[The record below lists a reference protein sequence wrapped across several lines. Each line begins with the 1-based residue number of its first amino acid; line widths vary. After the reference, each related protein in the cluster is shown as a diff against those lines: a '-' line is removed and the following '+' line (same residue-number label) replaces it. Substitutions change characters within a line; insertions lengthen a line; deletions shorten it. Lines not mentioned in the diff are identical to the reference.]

1 MSTVYCHINKIN
13 NKKYIGI
20 TSSSIERRWGENGIG
35 YKNSYFYEHGIEQF
49 GWDNFEHI
57 ILTDDVSAEL
67 AEQIEARLIKNLD
80 TTNKEFGYNE
90 ANGAIIKANKN
101 ADTLAERYFK
111 KIQANPKDINEN
123 IPMVGY
129 TCQSNTYNIAYIKDL
144 ADRGQLST
152 ELDCQRGYVWTEER
166 QQGMWDTLL
175 RGHRI
180 PECQAVLS
188 SRQGFPLYEIIDGKQ
203 RITTILNIVNNKIPF
218 KKNGA
223 DSIYSPLFKDNK
235 IIYFKELPK
244 ELQTR
249 ILTTNINFALY
260 SNLTDND
267 LVVLFRKLNASMPLS
282 EFSKSIACYVTM
294 RTKFTRF
301 LIKHPT
307 IKGLF
312 TEKEAEKSEDEK
324 FAIRLMYLLRYGIG
338 EVDLQ
343 PKNMPQKFT
352 DFSPLDL
359 TKYCDIITDALTKYG
374 SCVNY
379 LKRLQ
384 SPASFL
390 HLIFYYFIKNNI
402 SGSRAENF
410 AKIFKPQEVH
420 GTGGEKKYQQPRY
433 DEIDKCF
440 KDNNI

>member
-1 MSTVYCHINKIN
+1 MATVYCHINKIN
-13 NKKYIGI
+13 YKKYIGI
-20 TSSSIERRWGENGIG
+20 TSSSAERRWGENGIG
-35 YKNSYFYEHGIEQF
+35 YKGSYFYEHGIEQF
-49 GWDNFEHI
+49 GWNNFEHVI
-57 ILTDDVSAEL
+57 FTDDVSIEL

-80 TTNKEFGYNE
+80 TTNKEFGYNDT
-90 ANGAIIKANKN
+90 NGVIIKNDKN
-101 ADTLAERYFK
+101 ADTLAELYFK
-111 KIQANPKDINEN
+111 KVQKNLKSVDEN
-123 IPMVGY
+123 IPTVGY

-175 RGHRI
+175 RSHRI

-188 SRQGFPLYEIIDGKQ
+188 SRQGLPLYEIIDGKQ
-203 RITTILNIVNNKIPF
+203 RITTILNIINNKTAF
-218 KKNGA
+218 KKSRA
-223 DSIYSPLFKDNK
+223 DNIYSPLFKSNK
-235 IIYFKELPK
+235 IIYFKDLPK

-282 EFSKSIACYVTM
+282 EFSKSIACHVTM

-301 LIKHPT
+301 LIKHPA

-324 FAIRLMYLLRYGIG
+324 FVIRLMYLLRYGVG

-343 PKNMPQKFT
+343 PKQMPNKFS

-359 TKYCDIITDALTKYG
+359 TQYCDIISDALTKYNP
-374 SCVNY
+374 CVNY
-379 LKRLQ
+379 LKKLQ

-390 HLIFYYFIKNNI
+390 HMIFYYFIKNKIDN
-402 SGSRAENF
+402 SRAETF
-410 AKIFKPQEVH
+410 AKVFKPQDVH
-420 GTGGEKKYQQPRY
+420 GEGGEKKYQQKRY

-440 KDNNI
+440 KDSNI